1 MAFAF
6 MSVLGEFPARLA
18 IIDGEIVAS
27 NAAGIPDFWPLFLG
41 SAKLTELHVW
51 ECLRALLSRFGYP
64 TVLASESFNDD
75 QALLGVAEKHGLE
88 GVVRK
93 AL

>member
-1 MAFAF
+1 
-6 MSVLGEFPARLA
+6 
-18 IIDGEIVAS
+18 
-27 NAAGIPDFWPLFLG
+27 
-41 SAKLTELHVW
+41 
-51 ECLRALLSRFGYP
+51 LRALLSRFGYP